1 MNCRKLYI
9 LSRANQTIITLRILY
24 NTRMGKKEF
33 EKILSN
39 LYYYTYTVLSII
51 FIVAMIGGLFS
62 GKILAAL
69 ELGAVGVLISP
80 RTEEYIRI
88 HNQAYPKLANVI
100 ILVAGLILFG
110 LLL

>member
-1 MNCRKLYI
+1 
-9 LSRANQTIITLRILY
+9 
-24 NTRMGKKEF
+24 MGNKKF
-33 EKILSN
+33 EKMLSD
-39 LYYYTYTVLSII
+39 LYYYTYTVLSIA
-51 FIVAMIGGLFS
+51 FVVAMIGGLFS

-88 HNQAYPKLANVI
+88 HNPAYPKLANVI
-100 ILVAGLILFG
+100 ILVSGFILFG

>member
-1 MNCRKLYI
+1 MNGRKLCE
-9 LSRANQTIITLRILY
+9 LSNASQTIIVPCVSY
-24 NTRMGKKEF
+24 NICMGNKEF

-51 FIVAMIGGLFS
+51 FVVAMIGGLFS
-62 GKILAAL
+62 EKILAAL

-88 HNQAYPKLANVI
+88 HNPAYPKLANVI
-100 ILVAGLILFG
+100 ILVAGLFLFG